1 LKPVSAAPRAGCEG
15 FTLLELA
22 VALLLMGLLFGS
34 MFMPIQQQLESRR
47 TEATSQLLRQA
58 REALLGYAAANG
70 YFPCPSDAASGGRE
84 PPASDHAT
92 GSCPAYFGWLPGA
105 ALGLPA
111 TDAQGYAV
119 DGWPGSANRIRYA
132 VAKDTVGA
140 VASPFTRINGMRT
153 ATIASLA
160 DSALS
165 LFHVCGSASGV
176 VAGTSCGSA
185 GTLVSSAPVVVWSV
199 GPNAARGGASADEA
213 ENPNP
218 NGGSAD
224 RMFVSRTRSDVE
236 GREFDD
242 QLQWVPMPVLVARMV
257 AAGHLP

>member
-1 LKPVSAAPRAGCEG
+1 VTAVPRTRCEG

-34 MFMPIQQQLESRR
+34 LFLPLQQQLESRR
-47 TEATSQLLRQA
+47 TEATAQLLRQA

-70 YFPCPSDAASGGRE
+70 YFPCPADAAGGGRE
-84 PPASDHAT
+84 PAASDHTT

-105 ALGLPA
+105 ALGLQA

-119 DGWPGSANRIRYA
+119 DAWPGSANRIRYA

-165 LFHVCGSASGV
+165 LFHVCSSASAV
-176 VAGTSCGSA
+176 VAGTNCGA
-185 GTLVSSAPVVVWSV
+185 GATLVSSAAVVIWSV
-199 GPNAARGGASADEA
+199 GPNGSRGGASADEA

-218 NGGSAD
+218 NGGSPD
-224 RMFVSRTRSDVE
+224 RIFVSRARGGLE

-242 QLQWVPMPVLVARMV
+242 QLQWVPMPLLVARMV

>member
-1 LKPVSAAPRAGCEG
+1 VRAGPCVQCEG
-15 FTLLELA
+15 FTLIELA

-34 MFMPIQQQLESRR
+34 LFMPLQQQLEIRR
-47 TEATSQLLRQA
+47 TEATAQLLHKA

-70 YFPCPSDAASGGRE
+70 YFPCPADASSAGRE
-84 PPASDHAT
+84 PPVSDHAT
-92 GSCPAYFGWLPGA
+92 GSCPTYFGWLPGST
-105 ALGLPA
+105 LGLQA

-119 DGWPGSANRIRYA
+119 DAWPGNANRIRYA
-132 VAKDTVGA
+132 VARDTVA
-140 VASPFTRINGMRT
+140 QVASPFTRINGMRT
-153 ATIASLA
+153 ATIPSLA

-165 LFHVCGSASGV
+165 LFHVCSSANGV
-176 VAGTSCGSA
+176 VAGTSCGA
-185 GTLVSSAPVVVWSV
+185 GATLVSSAPVVIWSV
-199 GPNAARGGASADEA
+199 GPNGARGGASPDEA

-224 RMFVSRTRSDVE
+224 RVFVSHARADLE

-242 QLQWVPMPVLVARMV
+242 QLQWIPMPTLVARMV